1 MSINAQECLL
11 ADSSLFITNFWLCY
25 SGIIHSKPLEDQVT
39 KSGTLAGNM
48 QQLLTYKALRQPASS
63 QLLRL
68 EKGRGL
74 LFFWLLRDQ
83 SLISLWL
90 S

>member
-48 QQLLTYKALRQPASS
+48 QQLLTYKALRQPQPLPSFSGWRREGGYFSS
-63 QLLRL
+63 
-68 EKGRGL
+68 GC
-74 LFFWLLRDQ
+74 
-83 SLISLWL
+83 
-90 S
+90 